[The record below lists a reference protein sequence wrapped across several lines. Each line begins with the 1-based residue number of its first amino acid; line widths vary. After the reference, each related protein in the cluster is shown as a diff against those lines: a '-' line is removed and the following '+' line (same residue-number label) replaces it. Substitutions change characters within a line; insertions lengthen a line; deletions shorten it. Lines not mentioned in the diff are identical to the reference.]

1 MKASEILKLNSDFL
15 LPPPAPCLSGRIGN
29 PYGLCNLKPVDVTV
43 CAVAVSFLSPLL
55 CSALTVCQ
63 AHHPEPA
70 ALPEQQQ
77 QLPFFPCLCV
87 PCSLPSSAQ
96 LCPPQAA
103 ASDSAPPNETRCP
116 SCPNASRCTCCSPWE
131 QLGGILAGPRLFRC
145 HRDSLSAAEQLSS
158 CHLDQPQRLWER
170 HCWALLLCPQNP
182 AGRGAPPALGHC
194 CPAAA
199 ACANCW
205 TAGRTEE
212 DKDHSGQ

>member
-1 MKASEILKLNSDFL
+1 MGKKFKLKLKMKASEILKLNSDFL

-116 SCPNASRCTCCSPWE
+116 SCPNASRCTCLLT
-131 QLGGILAGPRLFRC
+131 LGA
-145 HRDSLSAAEQLSS
+145 
-158 CHLDQPQRLWER
+158 
-170 HCWALLLCPQNP
+170 
-182 AGRGAPPALGHC
+182 AGRHLGRSPPLQMSLGFPLC
-194 CPAAA
+194 C
-199 ACANCW
+199 
-205 TAGRTEE
+205 
-212 DKDHSGQ
+212 